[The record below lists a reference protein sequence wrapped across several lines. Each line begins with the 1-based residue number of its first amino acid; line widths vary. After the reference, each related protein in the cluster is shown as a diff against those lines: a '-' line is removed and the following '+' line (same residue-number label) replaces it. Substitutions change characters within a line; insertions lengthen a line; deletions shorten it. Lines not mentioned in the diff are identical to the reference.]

1 MANINQIQ
9 LPDGSNYNLKDSV
22 SGYASEAYVDSAVA
36 AIDKVSVGLG
46 NVDNTSDLNK
56 PVSTATQ
63 TALNAK
69 TNNTVIAPVEAS
81 TTASR
86 RYEIGDQFI
95 LSGVL
100 YTATAI
106 IANGGTITVGTNCT
120 ASDTIVE
127 QMADIQPDLSA
138 VVPKTDVATVE
149 SGTTASR
156 AYAVGEL
163 VYVSGTLY
171 KVILAIASGA
181 TFTVGTNIKATNISD
196 KEINTISD
204 RINITDYNSASNVY
218 TFPSD
223 GYLVADSR
231 DSSTYIFIRFGAQGS
246 ASSNLPSI
254 SARGAN
260 VNTPVYVKKG
270 MNAYV
275 ENKSGSQCYAW
286 FFPFG

>member
-22 SGYASEAYVDSAVA
+22 SGYASESYVDSAVA
-36 AIDKVSVGLG
+36 AIDKTSVGLG

-127 QMADIQPDLSA
+127 QLGTSSPSADNVSFDPTGTDLVSE
-138 VVPKTDVATVE
+138 DVE
-149 SGTTASR
+149 SAIKEVNAKTELEYVEFISDGVKTR
-156 AYAVGEL
+156 AQCANALFALLDVTKLRPQSVLYAL
-163 VYVSGTLY
+163 SVYCMRSVDYQGY
-171 KVILAIASGA
+171 Y
-181 TFTVGTNIKATNISD
+181 FTNIQGGSTSV
-196 KEINTISD
+196 
-204 RINITDYNSASNVY
+204 ASV
-218 TFPSD
+218 TTWK
-223 GYLVADSR
+223 LA
-231 DSSTYIFIRFGAQGS
+231 
-246 ASSNLPSI
+246 
-254 SARGAN
+254 
-260 VNTPVYVKKG
+260 
-270 MNAYV
+270 
-275 ENKSGSQCYAW
+275 ESGSQQIYVAINV
-286 FFPFG
+286 GGTSATDYSTYVDTAGKVYRLYY